1 MHLFYTFALI
11 ISNERPCCMGIK
23 KKKEHKNPLDYVQEI
38 SDVIDFKNRLRI
50 IIFDSST
57 PLGKLFDIVLMLLI
71 LASIITII
79 LQSIVSVNKNHGFL
93 LASLDWF
100 FTVAFLVEYILRIYC
115 APDRKKYAFGFL
127 GIIDFLAVFP
137 SIFSL
142 LNTGYQTI
150 QVIRIVRLL
159 RVFKVLR
166 LFRFISEAYS
176 LAAIMKASLYKIAV
190 FMSLITVIVILL
202 GSGMYVIEAGTP
214 GFESIPASIYWGIVT
229 ITTVGFGD
237 ITPLTPLG
245 KFIASIIM
253 LAGYAIIA
261 VPTAIWSYEIAKAHT
276 KKNTGKFC
284 TNCHKEN
291 DHENKYC
298 VECGHHFRK
307 NTI

>member
-1 MHLFYTFALI
+1 MSPAH
-11 ISNERPCCMGIK
+11 
-23 KKKEHKNPLDYVQEI
+23 KKENKQTI
-38 SDVIDFKNRLRI
+38 SQDHESKGLFDLKTRLRI

-57 PLGKLFDIVLMLLI
+57 PLGKLFDIILMIFI
-71 LASIITII
+71 LASITTIV
-79 LQSIVSVNKNHGFL
+79 LQSVPSINAKYHL
-93 LASLDWF
+93 TLASLDWF
-100 FTVAFLVEYILRIYC
+100 FTVSFMIEYCLRVYS
-115 APDRKKYAFGFL
+115 APDRKKYIFGFL
-127 GIIDFLAVFP
+127 GIIDFLSVFP

-159 RVFKVLR
+159 RVFKVMR
-166 LFRFISEAYS
+166 LFKFISEAYS

-202 GSGMYVIEAGTP
+202 GSGMYVIEEGTP

-253 LAGYAIIA
+253 LSGYAIIA
-261 VPTAIWSYEIAKAHT
+261 VPTAIWSYEIAKAQ
-276 KKNTGKFC
+276 KKNVKYC
-284 TNCHKEN
+284 ENCHMEN
-291 DHENKYC
+291 EINNKYC
-298 VECGHHFRK
+298 LECGHHFRSRK
-307 NTI
+307 I